1 MSPETSATPSS
12 VPAAPLSEEVRRA
25 ALFLIGRGDQAA
37 LAALYDDLA
46 PAAYRLVSLS
56 IQDPARVAAAVR
68 RAFVDLWTLAP
79 DPRAFHDLPVEAWV
93 LATAH
98 RRAGELRGDARSAS
112 VPAVDAVDLGV
123 TPRRR

>member
-1 MSPETSATPSS
+1 MSSEISATPSA
-12 VPAAPLSEEVRRA
+12 VPAVPLSEEMRRA

-56 IQDPARVAAAVR
+56 LQDPARVAAAVR
-68 RAFVDLWTLAP
+68 QAFVDLWTVAP
-79 DPRAFHDLPVEAWV
+79 DPSATADLPVEAWV

-98 RRAGELRGDARSAS
+98 RRGRELRGDALPTSA
-112 VPAVDAVDLGV
+112 PADGPMGMGGGAG
-123 TPRRR
+123 RR